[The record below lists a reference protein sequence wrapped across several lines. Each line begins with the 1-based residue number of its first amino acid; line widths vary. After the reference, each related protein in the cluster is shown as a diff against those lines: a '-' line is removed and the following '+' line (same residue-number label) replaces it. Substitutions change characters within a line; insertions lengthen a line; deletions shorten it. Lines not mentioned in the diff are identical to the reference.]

1 MKSFLTRVL
10 PLFSYL
16 AFIFFLSSREEPN
29 LNLPFPQADKGIHFI
44 LYIPLLLLVIR
55 FLRGNLKKNVLLA
68 SIIFSLLYAASDEWH
83 QSFVPTRKMDFFDFL
98 ADALGIMSGVIIF
111 QIISKLK
118 KNTDSH

>member
-16 AFIFFLSSREEPN
+16 AFIFFLSSRQASDF
-29 LNLPFPQADKGIHFI
+29 NLPFPQADKGLHFI
-44 LYIPLLLLVIR
+44 LYIPLPLLAIR
-55 FLRGNLKKNVLLA
+55 FLQGSIRGNVFLA

-83 QSFVPTRKMDFFDFL
+83 QSFVPTRNMDFFDFL
-98 ADALGIMSGVIIF
+98 ADAFGIMSGIF
-111 QIISKLK
+111 FFWIISKLK